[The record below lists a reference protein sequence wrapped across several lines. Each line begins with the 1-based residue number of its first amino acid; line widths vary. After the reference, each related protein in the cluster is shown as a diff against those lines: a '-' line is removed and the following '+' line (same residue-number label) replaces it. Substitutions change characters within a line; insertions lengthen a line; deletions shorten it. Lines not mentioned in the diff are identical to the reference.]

1 MATEAQIYD
10 FFKRI
15 GIFESDGTP
24 KGEVVADSTSDILNL
39 KEGENITIGFD
50 HTTDT
55 ITINGAD
62 TDFYIPVGTTSL
74 RSSQS
79 ASKFSDIELIG
90 GHGVQ
95 VVRNN
100 ANQLQINHVDGNTNV
115 VHVSYTQG
123 DDTADGINKPVRT
136 IKKAAQLAS
145 EIAYT
150 PKITPTDAQ
159 TGAET
164 LLLENK
170 EFLQDEVIQ
179 YIANTYPAF
188 SYDETKCR
196 RDTGILID
204 GAIYDI
210 LYTGNSKSR
219 LNAEMYYEQSA
230 NLVLS
235 GQLTETIDANT
246 FLKSLIDDV
255 LQQNDIVPLQTN
267 TSQIKD
273 AGILVSSAVRLK
285 ATGSI
290 QIVIDVLTNGL
301 GSLPAL
307 EKAQFSI
314 TPTTIKISSGDYT
327 EDNPIIIPDNCS
339 IVGDSLR
346 TVIIRPAN
354 ANQNMIH
361 LRNGSYITQITF
373 RDQIDADGVPD
384 FTFNFTI
391 AFDDI
396 YDDRLERYTYPK
408 LPPFKPTV
416 TLSPYI
422 FNASL
427 ISFLGG
433 SGVDVN
439 GDLVE
444 DPNVPAIPE
453 EVELPTDTTPGIPP
467 QGKSMIGAAYTMLTF
482 GGTGWLI
489 RNQAYS
495 QLVSC
500 FQIFALNGVYTQNGG
515 YVSITNSATNF
526 GIHAL
531 RAIGQMPTSFEF
543 DRGVVAA
550 NGTDQGRQTLRII
563 GTKRRAQEQ
572 FIIRIRNLSDIDI
585 TSNFKQLGDE
595 FAFDSNA
602 ITGNLITIPNHGL
615 TGGERLVYN
624 SEDNSDVIGL
634 LSRNEYQVDIAN
646 VNQVG
651 LYEDEDYRIRALPLP
666 TTASETHKLKIA
678 DEEFFVEE
686 VLDFHNDY
694 QVLTLAP
701 GTYSFPQGVQIT
713 ANDGGNAIAAS
724 VLSYNSVSRELTVA
738 LEKVVVGPGTE
749 VRNSF
754 TTNATIDEDLTGTP
768 VTNIAITNILN
779 LTEYW
784 TTEFTV
790 GSTYSSSAIQSIAS
804 LNSLNIHLHRP
815 STVNSSAHTW
825 EYAGSGIDYNAL
837 PQNGG
842 QTVSKYQTVRNQEGR
857 VYTSG
862 TNELGDFLVGDFI
875 TAENKTGNISF
886 KNKVTITELD
896 SLSLTLSDVTINEIS
911 ADEDLGDNDLNGP
924 SHSRLVTQLA
934 VRAFIDNHLGDF
946 IDKNV
951 STSAV
956 PSAIAQL
963 NSAGQLN
970 PELIP
975 ATRSFSS
982 FVLDEFE
989 GRLIVSDDIP
999 AGDAQSGDIAI
1010 ETYLQTV
1017 LTLNS
1022 STTVVKGETITQT
1035 NSNATGEVK
1044 ADATSSSI
1052 TLVNTS
1058 GTFTT
1063 NVADELTGSTSGAL
1077 SVYPT
1082 VVDADVEQ
1090 QDSYFMNDDLESQ
1103 FLILDSGSYN
1113 FTNGVTI
1120 SGANSGASG
1129 IITDYITGVATV
1141 LDVVNLNS
1149 GLGYNTDGTYIDVV
1163 LTGGSGTGA
1172 LADIVVS
1179 GGEVSSVDLKRGG
1192 TGYQP
1197 SETLSAA
1204 DGDIG
1209 GRTGGSAFTVNIVDV
1224 EQRLYVDLTGNF
1236 IKFTASNA
1244 NPDFIQDNNSPT
1256 TTYDETAFTAQSFD
1270 AATDVDYVSPYQI
1283 TIIGHGYTNGDLVT
1297 YNSNVNLPI
1306 GNLVNNNT
1314 YRIKVISSD
1323 IFELYDDYDLTT
1335 QRIFTGSSSGNHTLT
1350 KKATN
1355 AAASVFTI
1363 ASHGFNTGDSIK
1375 YTSTNPPSGI
1385 DSGTFYFIGSVTT
1398 NTFTLHE
1405 SRENALDSVNG
1416 LTIAKASFT
1425 ASGADTTATLDLYNV
1440 RVTGQINT
1448 SSTNAGNWSVLS
1460 GGNIDAS
1467 NIISGVIE
1475 PSRLGTGNANS
1486 NTFLSGDSSYQ
1497 FAVKTLSNTTADD
1510 PITITGQSFDD
1521 SGTTRYY
1528 ANLDIRVE
1536 NAGADLTITNDVNEP
1551 FYSKGVAKFNK
1562 DRFVVNTSGEVS
1574 TRNSADGGTI
1584 DALTLGGAN
1593 RAHYE
1598 NPENLSRAVPVTLGG
1613 TNLTGYAKGDI
1624 IYAGNVM
1631 DDDLD
1636 SLSKLTIGSEGS
1648 VLRVGTNGV
1657 PEWSTGASF
1666 TDLTIG
1672 NIQIAITNDNTID
1685 IKTSQGHLYLGK
1697 AETAENAADNVDV
1710 YINGDLYVQGTTT
1723 YINTEQLNVADNV
1736 VLLNSDHDTATAATQ
1751 DAGITVQRGTT
1762 FQPTPETN
1770 KSLLWDETNDKWTI
1784 GADTF
1789 VAGTVEASLTG
1800 NASSADKVNSALT
1813 AGTYLS
1819 MDTGSTFDGSAAI
1832 TINHDST
1839 TRTDTTST
1847 ESVAHEGTATM
1858 VDSITTNTE
1867 GHITAINVKTV
1878 TWPAGAVPNNAT
1890 ITIEAGT
1897 DLTTGGDFT
1906 TDQSSAETITID
1918 HSAITR
1924 TDTTSTASPG
1934 HGGTFTVVDGI
1945 TTNTQGHIT
1954 AANVKTV
1961 TMPSESDTL
1970 SSVLARS
1977 NTADTDIL
1985 PDATANNRNLGSSAN
2000 TWNTVYATTFE
2011 GTAARALYADLAE
2024 KYLAD
2029 ANYDI
2034 GTVIAVGGSAEVT
2047 AASTENAHSVLG
2059 VVSANPAFMMNEG
2072 LEGGTYIALKGRVL
2086 VQVEGPVK
2094 KGDRL
2099 TAGPEA
2105 GIAIVDNSRDAWS
2118 FAIALEDCNNGSVE
2132 AVIL

>member
-1 MATEAQIYD
+1 MSTEAKIYD
-10 FFKRI
+10 FFKKI
-15 GIFESDGTP
+15 GLLDSQGTEF
-24 KGEVVADSTSDILNL
+24 GSVQADSTSDALFL
-39 KEGENITIGFD
+39 KEGENITLGYNAN
-50 HTTDT
+50 TDT
-55 ITINGAD
+55 VTITGAS
-62 TDFYIPVGTTSL
+62 TDFYVPVGTTNL
-74 RSSQS
+74 RSGQGSN
-79 ASKFSDIELIG
+79 FNDIELIG

-95 VVRNN
+95 VSRTN
-100 ANQLQINHVDGNTNV
+100 AGQLQINHVDGNTNV
-115 VHVSYTQG
+115 VHVSFTQG
-123 DDTADGINKPVRT
+123 DDTKDGINHPVRT
-136 IKKAAQLAS
+136 IKKAAQIAS

-150 PKITPTDAQ
+150 PKITPTTQQ

-164 LLLENK
+164 LLAENK
-170 EFLQDEVIQ
+170 AFLQDEVIQ
-179 YIANTYPAF
+179 YIANTYPSF
-188 SYDETKCR
+188 SYNEDKCR
-196 RDTGILID
+196 RDTGIIID
-204 GAIYDI
+204 GIIYDI
-210 LYTGNSKSR
+210 VFTGNSKTY

-230 NLVLS
+230 DLVLN
-235 GQLTETIDANT
+235 GQLTETVGAYT
-246 FLKSLIDDV
+246 YLKTLIDDV
-255 LQQNDIVPLQTN
+255 LQQNDITALQSNTN
-267 TSQIKD
+267 QFKD
-273 AGILVSSAVRLK
+273 ENIVVGTAVRVK
-285 ATGSI
+285 ATDSV
-290 QIVIDVLTNGL
+290 QIIIDVLNNGL
-301 GSLPAL
+301 GSLPDL
-307 EKAQFSI
+307 EKSQFTI
-314 TPTTIKISSGDYT
+314 TPTTIKISSGDYV
-327 EDNPIIIPDNCS
+327 EDNPIILPDNCS

-373 RDQIDADGVPD
+373 RDHVDEDLIPD
-384 FTFNFTI
+384 WTFKFTI

-396 YDDRLERYTYPK
+396 YDSRLERYEYPN
-408 LPPFKPTV
+408 LPAFKPTV

-444 DPNVPAIPE
+444 DPNVPVNAIE
-453 EVELPTDTTPGIPP
+453 SELATNTVPGIPP

-489 RNQAYS
+489 RNEAYS

-531 RAIGQMPTSFEF
+531 RSIGQMPTSFEF

-572 FIIRIRNLSDIDI
+572 FIVRIRNLSDIDI
-585 TSNFKQLGDE
+585 TSNFKQIGDE
-595 FAFDSNA
+595 FTFDPNLIA
-602 ITGNLITIPNHGL
+602 GNLITVANHEL
-615 TGGERLVYN
+615 TGGEKLVYS
-624 SEDNSDVIGL
+624 SENNADVIGL
-634 LSRNEYQVDIAN
+634 LSRNEYYVDAAN
-646 VNQVG
+646 DNQIG
-651 LYEDEDYRIRALPLP
+651 LYEDEDFTIRALPIA
-666 TTASETHKLKIA
+666 TTSSETHKLKIA

-694 QVLTLAP
+694 QILTLAS
-701 GTYSFPQGVQIT
+701 GTYNFPQGSQIT
-713 ANDGGNAIAAS
+713 GVDGGNAIAAS
-724 VLSYNSVSRELTVA
+724 VLSYDSVSRELTVA
-738 LEKVVVGPGTE
+738 LEKVVVGAGAE

-754 TTNATIDEDLTGTP
+754 TTDATIDEDLTGTP
-768 VTNIAITNILN
+768 ITNIGITNVLN

-790 GSTYSSSAIQSIAS
+790 GSTYPSGAIQSISS
-804 LNSLNIHLHRP
+804 LNSLNVHLHRP

-982 FVLDEFE
+982 FVLDEYE
-989 GRLIVSDDIP
+989 GRLIVSNDIP

-1022 STTVVKGETITQT
+1022 STTVVEGETITQT
-1035 NSNATGEVK
+1035 NSGATGKVK
-1044 ADATSSSI
+1044 ADTTSSSI
-1052 TLVNTS
+1052 TLVNTE

-1063 NVADELTGSTSGAL
+1063 NVADVLSGSTSGAL

-1103 FLILDSGSYN
+1103 FLTLESGTYN
-1113 FTNGVTI
+1113 FTNGETV
-1120 SGANSGASG
+1120 SGATSGASG
-1129 IITDYITGVATV
+1129 VITDYITGVATV
-1141 LDVVNLNS
+1141 LDVINLNS
-1149 GLGYNTDGTYIDVV
+1149 GLGYNTDGTYVNV
-1163 LTGGSGTGA
+1163 PLTGGTGTGA

-1192 TGYQP
+1192 NGYQA
-1197 SETLSAA
+1197 SDTLSAA

-1209 GRTGGSAFTVNIVDV
+1209 GRTGGSAFTVNIIDV
-1224 EQRLYVDLTGNF
+1224 EQRLYIDLSGNF
-1236 IKFTASNA
+1236 IKFTASNSNA
-1244 NPDFIQDNNSPT
+1244 DFIQDNNSAT
-1256 TTYDETAFTAQSFD
+1256 TTYDESAFTAQSFD
-1270 AATDVDYVSPYQI
+1270 AATDIDYVSPYQI
-1283 TIIGHGYTNGDLVT
+1283 TIVGHGYTNGDLVT

-1314 YRIKVISSD
+1314 YRIKVVSND

-1355 AAASVFTI
+1355 ANASVFTI
-1363 ASHGFNTGDSIK
+1363 DGHGFNTGDSVK
-1375 YTSTNPPSGI
+1375 YTSTNPPNGI
-1385 DSGTFYFIGSVTT
+1385 DSGKFYFIGSVTT

-1416 LTIAKASFT
+1416 LTIVKASFT
-1425 ASGADTTATLDLYNV
+1425 ASGTDTAATLDLFDVKVN
-1440 RVTGQINT
+1440 GQINT
-1448 SSTNAGNWSVLS
+1448 SSTNANNWSVLS

-1497 FAVKTLSNTTADD
+1497 FAVKTLSNTTEND
-1510 PITITGQSFDD
+1510 PITITGQSFNDG
-1521 SGTTRYY
+1521 GTTRYY

-1536 NAGADLTITNDVNEP
+1536 NAGADLTITDDDNEA
-1551 FYSKGVAKFNK
+1551 FYSKGVASFNK
-1562 DRFVVNTSGEVS
+1562 DRFVVTTAGEVS
-1574 TRNSADGGTI
+1574 TRNSSNGGTI

-1624 IYAGNVM
+1624 IYAGDIM

-1636 SLSKLTIGSEGS
+1636 TLSKLNIGTEGS
-1648 VLRVGTNGV
+1648 VLRVGSNGV

-1672 NIQIAITNDNTID
+1672 NIQLAITNDNTVD
-1685 IKTSQGHLYLGK
+1685 IVTGQGDLYLGK
-1697 AETAENAADNVDV
+1697 TDQAV

-1723 YINTEQLNVADNV
+1723 YINTAQLNVADNV
-1736 VLLNSDHDTATAATQ
+1736 ITLNSDWDPTTPATEN
-1751 DAGITVQRGTT
+1751 AGITIQRGN
-1762 FQPTPETN
+1762 QQGSEVN
-1770 KSLLWDETNDKWTI
+1770 KTLVWDELADKWTI
-1784 GADTF
+1784 GTDTF
-1789 VAGTVEASLTG
+1789 VAGTVEANITGNITG
-1800 NASSADKVNSALT
+1800 NADTADKVNNTLT

-1819 MDTGSTFDGSAAI
+1819 MNTGSTFDGSVAI

-1839 TRTDTTST
+1839 TRSDTTST
-1847 ESVAHEGTATM
+1847 VSPGHAGTFTAI
-1858 VDSITTNTE
+1858 DSITTN
-1867 GHITAINVKTV
+1867 
-1878 TWPAGAVPNNAT
+1878 
-1890 ITIEAGT
+1890 
-1897 DLTTGGDFT
+1897 
-1906 TDQSSAETITID
+1906 S
-1918 HSAITR
+1918 
-1924 TDTTSTASPG
+1924 
-1934 HGGTFTVVDGI
+1934 
-1945 TTNTQGHIT
+1945 QGHIT

-1985 PDATANNRNLGSSAN
+1985 PDATANNRNLGSSGAK
-2000 TWNTVYATTFE
+2000 WNTVYATTFE
-2011 GTAARALYADLAE
+2011 GTATKALYADLAE

-2029 ANYDI
+2029 ENYSI

-2047 AASTENAHSVLG
+2047 AATTDTAHSVLG
-2059 VVSANPAFMMNEG
+2059 VVSAQPAFMMNEG
-2072 LEGGTYIALKGRVL
+2072 LEGGTYVALKGRVL
-2086 VQVEGPVK
+2086 VQVSGLVK

-2099 TAGPEA
+2099 AAGTEA
-2105 GIAIVDNSRDAWS
+2105 GIASVNNSRDAWS
-2118 FAIALEDCNNGSVE
+2118 FAIALEDSKHGVVE